1 MGGEK
6 LENKAYINWE
16 FETIA
21 KHTLDIL
28 LIVDENQI
36 VKFATPSIE
45 AILGYHPD
53 ELIGRNAFDPL
64 LPEERD
70 RLMASH
76 QESIMTGEPKVDE
89 YRVFHKD
96 GEIKYFESR
105 VMPVQNHPDKLVVVS
120 IRDVTLR
127 KSMESELERRK
138 NRYQELQNWLKSYS
152 QDLSGV
158 MKLSELKSRLINELN
173 TALPDSDPQMLI
185 YNRESQLLE
194 GEYPFNLSLDLTNLT
209 VGKLKY
215 ENEQVHI
222 LIGDRKEMAYIL
234 TIKSS
239 SIKESMESI
248 WLETLVHYTV
258 MVFESLNVIE
268 NLMNQLETALQK
280 SEKPQW
286 ILRLLFNLSE
296 KQRMELSS
304 DLHDTVLQ
312 DQMALYRN
320 LESILK
326 EYRFDSEV
334 DRQLK
339 GIVQGLLDT
348 IHQIRMTCNELRPP
362 LLREAGLISALENLF
377 DFTQVSSTFKIIF
390 TVENTESLVINEEET
405 IGIYRIVQELLNN
418 ASKHSQAS
426 NLHFHLIC
434 EGASIHLHYVDD
446 GIGFE
451 AEKMTPSFKSMGL
464 SGMRERIQSLNGTIE
479 FASHPGKGLSVKL
492 QIPLSA

>member
-1 MGGEK
+1 M
-6 LENKAYINWE
+6 ENKTYMNWE

-28 LIVDENQI
+28 LIVDQHQI
-36 VKFATPSIE
+36 VQFATPSVE
-45 AILGYHPD
+45 TILGYGP
-53 ELIGRNAFDPL
+53 EEFVGRNAFDPL
-64 LPEERD
+64 SPEDRD

-76 QESIMTGEPKVDE
+76 KEAIATGEQRVDE
-89 YRVFHKD
+89 YRVFHKN
-96 GEIKYFESR
+96 GELKYFESR
-105 VMPVQNHPDKLVVVS
+105 VMPVQNHPDNLIVVS
-120 IRDVTLR
+120 IRDVTMR
-127 KSMESELERRK
+127 KRMESELERRK
-138 NRYQELQNWLKSYS
+138 NRYQELQNCLKNYS

-158 MKLSELKSRLINELN
+158 MKVSELKSRLIHELN
-173 TALPDSDPQMLI
+173 TVIPDSEPQIVI
-185 YNRESQLLE
+185 YDRESKAME
-194 GEYPFNLSLDLTNLT
+194 GEYPSLAAVLTNLT
-209 VGKLKY
+209 VGKLKV
-215 ENEQVHI
+215 EDEQIYI

-234 TIKSS
+234 TMKSS
-239 SIKESMESI
+239 SIQESMDLI

-268 NLMNQLETALQK
+268 SLMSQLETALQK

-326 EYRFDSEV
+326 EYQFDSEV

-362 LLREAGLISALENLF
+362 LLREAGLIDALEHLF
-377 DFTQVSSTFKIIF
+377 DYTQVSSTFKIIF
-390 TVENTESLVINEEET
+390 TVENTDSIVINEEET

-418 ASKHSQAS
+418 AAKHSQAS
-426 NLHFHLIC
+426 SLHFHLSRTD
-434 EGASIHLHYVDD
+434 ESIQLHYLDD
-446 GIGFE
+446 GVGFA
-451 AEKMTPSFKSMGL
+451 AEKLTPSFKSMGL

-479 FASHPGKGLSVKL
+479 FASQPGKGLSVKM
-492 QIPLSA
+492 QIPLSIY